1 MSPIYEDFDLLIDRA
16 ESGHRVRVIDSPAG
30 QALAALVM
38 TPELETIQASIL
50 AGWQVDELAPG
61 LVREWGS
68 TLYAALFAGD
78 VEICLLRS
86 IDAVK
91 REGHNLR
98 IRLNLTDAPELATL
112 PWELVYAPKLN
123 RFLALSSST
132 PVVRYMALSEAAPR
146 LPVTPPLAMLCVLA
160 DPADLAPRLE
170 VENEWR
176 LMEEAVAPLVAT
188 GAVTLERLA
197 GPTVAALRSHLRRQ
211 DVHLIHF
218 IGHGWFD
225 AATQQAGLVFEDAA
239 GQAALVEVAALGVIL
254 EGHRPLRLI
263 FLNACQG
270 ARVDERD
277 AFQGAAQHL
286 VRLGIAIV
294 VAMQFDIVNVR
305 AALLAQEFYR
315 AVADGYPAEAAVTE
329 ARKALFDPGSMA
341 DWATPVIFTRAADN
355 RLVTMQPGSGQ
366 AAAVSG
372 EAASH
377 PSPTPRLPFEP
388 EVVHIPAGVFTM
400 GAADALPEWQQHL
413 VTLPAFSIGK
423 YPVTNAQYAAFV
435 RQNKER
441 RPLQANWLFTTPP
454 AGRLDHPVAGI
465 TWHDAAAYCAWLSA
479 QSGRSYRLPSEA
491 EWEKA
496 ARGRDTRTHPWGEEA
511 PTPAYCNTGGH
522 QTRPVTASSEGCS
535 PYNVC
540 DMAGNVREWT
550 TTRWGEDVRQPSF
563 VYPYQQDA
571 RDEPAER
578 VNELRICRGG
588 AFDDPPTLLT
598 CSARIFVHSDAR
610 FANVGFRVA
619 CEA

>member
-1 MSPIYEDFDLLIDRA
+1 MSPTYEDFDLLIDRA
-16 ESGHRVRVIDSPAG
+16 ESGYRVRVIDSPAG
-30 QALAALVM
+30 QALAALVL

-50 AGWQVDELAPG
+50 AGWQVDDLAPG
-61 LVREWGS
+61 LVRQWGS

-78 VEICLLRS
+78 VETCLLRS

-91 REGHNLR
+91 RDDHNLR

-112 PWELVYAPKLN
+112 PWELAYAPKLN
-123 RFLALSSST
+123 RFLALSGST

-160 DPADLAPRLE
+160 DPTDLTPRLE
-170 VENEWR
+170 VASEWQ
-176 LMEEAVAPLVAT
+176 LVQEAIAPLVAA
-188 GAVTLERLA
+188 GAVTLEQLA
-197 GPTVAALRSHLRRQ
+197 APTVAALRSHLRRQ

-239 GQAALVEVAALGVIL
+239 GQAALVEAAALGVIL

-286 VRLGIAIV
+286 VRLGIPIV

-329 ARKALFDPGSMA
+329 ARKALFDPGSTP

-355 RLVTMQPGSGQ
+355 RLVTVQP
-366 AAAVSG
+366 
-372 EAASH
+372 EAASGGAASR
-377 PSPTPRLPFEP
+377 PPPTPRLPFEP
-388 EVVHIPAGVFTM
+388 ELVHIPAGTFTM
-400 GAADALPEWQQHL
+400 GAADAPREWQQHL
-413 VTLPAFSIGK
+413 VELPAFSIGK

-435 RQNKER
+435 RHNKER
-441 RPLQANWLFTTPP
+441 RPLQTNWLFTTPP
-454 AGRLDHPVAGI
+454 ADRLDHPVAGI
-465 TWHDAAAYCAWLSA
+465 TWHDAVAYCAWLSA
-479 QSGRSYRLPSEA
+479 QSGRGYRLPSEA

-496 ARGRDTRTHPWGEEA
+496 ARGDDARTHPWGEEA
-511 PTPAYCNTGGH
+511 PTPAYCNSDNH
-522 QTRPVTASSEGCS
+522 QTRPVTASPDGCS
-535 PYNVC
+535 PHHVC
-540 DMAGNVREWT
+540 DMVGNVREWT

-571 RDEPAER
+571 REEPAER
-578 VNELRICRGG
+578 ANELRICRGG
-588 AFDDPPTLLT
+588 AFDDPPALLT
-598 CSARIFVHSDAR
+598 CSARMIVHSDAR
-610 FANVGFRVA
+610 LTTVGFRVA